1 MDIPIIL
8 FILFAIL
15 AFFVMLYFVPVNL
28 WITATLA
35 GVRISLLELFFM
47 RIRKSPVKDI
57 VHGLVVST
65 KAGLGLNSMDL
76 ETHALAGGNVPA
88 VVKTMIQAKNQKLEV
103 TYNEVT
109 AIDLAGED
117 LSKFLE
123 LKRNQSKPGYK
134 EKREALVRKIYKLT
148 DDQIDDLERY
158 LEGRT

>member
-1 MDIPIIL
+1 
-8 FILFAIL
+8 
-15 AFFVMLYFVPVNL
+15 
-28 WITATLA
+28 
-35 GVRISLLELFFM
+35 M

-57 VHGLVVST
+57 VHGLVAST

-88 VVKTMIQAKNQKLEV
+88 VVKTMIQAKNQNLVVAYK
-103 TYNEVT
+103 EVT

-117 LSKFLE
+117 LDKFLE

-134 EKREALVRKIYKLT
+134 EKREALARKIYNQLT

-158 LEGRT
+158 LGQV